1 MPIPSAPRIAGTGFS
16 RTKYS
21 VRSRARVAFSFV
33 PSHVWLIVVE
43 ILFVVRRNCSRPV
56 EPISSSRGGNCAGS
70 GSSLVRSFSLGLIIQ
85 RRIETG
91 VLIAPL
97 DCTRCLPRW
106 SQGGGGCETRR
117 QCPTQRGNCASRRES
132 ATGSGDRLRRYR
144 RSREQR
150 SLCRSY
156 PRLRGILGWFLQ
168 RFAQLLG
175 VGSRRRR

>member
-1 MPIPSAPRIAGTGFS
+1 GTGFS

-21 VRSRARVAFSFV
+21 VRSRARLAFSFV

-70 GSSLVRSFSLGLIIQ
+70 GSSLVRSFSFGLIIQ

-97 DCTRCLPRW
+97 DCSAVAAVCD
-106 SQGGGGCETRR
+106 RR
-117 QCPTQRGNCASRRES
+117 
-132 ATGSGDRLRRYR
+132 
-144 RSREQR
+144 
-150 SLCRSY
+150 
-156 PRLRGILGWFLQ
+156 
-168 RFAQLLG
+168 
-175 VGSRRRR
+175 